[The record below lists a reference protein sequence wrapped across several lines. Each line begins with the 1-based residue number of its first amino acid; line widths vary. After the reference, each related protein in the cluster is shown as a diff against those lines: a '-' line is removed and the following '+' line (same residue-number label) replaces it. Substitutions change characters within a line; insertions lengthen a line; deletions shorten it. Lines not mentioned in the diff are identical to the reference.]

1 MKKFIGF
8 VVATILTS
16 TGALLSATTALG
28 QAQQAQTSPAAA
40 GALEEV
46 VVTAQYREEKLQE
59 TPIAITAITA
69 EDIKQ
74 RSFTQS
80 YEIGYTVPNASFR
93 PAQAAYG
100 NTMTAYIRGVGQYDF
115 DQAFEPGVGIY
126 VDDVYQPF
134 TLGTQMDLLDMERVE
149 VLRGPQGTLFGRGSI
164 GGVMR
169 MVSKQPEGSDTG
181 YIDLTT
187 GSYNRV
193 DVRAGYDFSLG
204 ENVFARIAGVSK
216 QSEGYQDVID
226 FACEFP
232 DAADSGVL
240 PVRDPSR
247 GRNCKTGT
255 QGGVSVYGVR
265 GQLRWA
271 INDNVDLNFSAEYQ
285 NDSSEAKADTLVD
298 IIYPVDL
305 SGNTIPT
312 SSYMLWNT
320 EYAQHVP
327 TATENWGF
335 GIPYDS
341 RFVPNDRFRTYA
353 TYNDPY
359 SGLTFNPQSGIE
371 KESYSAK
378 LNWRLTDTLSLAV
391 IGAYSDMTGQLTSD
405 ADASPM
411 NLQVT
416 GGQQDFRWST
426 GEVRLS
432 GGDRLSWTVGAFYY
446 DGNAVNRQAVSF
458 PPIPYG
464 ILRNSIGFPPFL
476 AVSCITQPP
485 GGCVI
490 PAPIFSNL
498 SVNTQNIADS
508 KSQAAFVHTITQIT
522 DRFSLT
528 LGARYS
534 EDTKDVAF
542 DNSLVV
548 APINIDDNHTDWRAG
563 VDFKLTDDAML
574 YASAAT
580 GYRPPAYNPRPFTPA
595 QAVAVGGE
603 EATAYELGLKTD
615 LLDNTLRANIAMF
628 YTDYNKRIVPIG
640 GTECIPPLV
649 PPTTPGAIIDSA
661 GNVCL
666 ATTSL
671 TSYQQL
677 EGAEVK
683 GAELELTWRPTGA
696 LLVNAT
702 AGFTEWSSPD
712 IDNCDFNQDGVP
724 DTGLTCIDRPSFV
737 PKFNWSAALSYDFA
751 VGSGGGARLTPRVDA
766 YGQSEICSSVVSAV
780 SCVDAYTLL
789 NARLEWTSADTGW
802 TVAVGGTNVTDEEY
816 YLNIFDLTLFGQNT
830 VEGQPARPAEW
841 YASFSRRF

>member
-1 MKKFIGF
+1 MKRLIGLF
-8 VVATILTS
+8 SS
-16 TGALLSATTALG
+16 TVLSSAGAALLLGTAPAI
-28 QAQQAQTSPAAA
+28 AQQTAQQPPAAA
-40 GALEEV
+40 SVLEEV
-46 VVTAQYREEKLQE
+46 VVTAQYREERLQE

-69 EDIKQ
+69 EDIKE
-74 RSFTQS
+74 RSFTNS

-134 TLGTQMDLLDMERVE
+134 TLGTQMDLLDLARVE

-169 MVSKQPEGSDTG
+169 LVSKQPDGSNTG

-187 GSYNRV
+187 GSYDRI
-193 DVRAGYDFSLG
+193 DVRAGYDFALSDT
-204 ENVFARIAGVSK
+204 VFARIAGVSK
-216 QSEGYQDVID
+216 QSDGYQDVID
-226 FACEFP
+226 FACRFP
-232 DAADSGVL
+232 DPAISGSL

-255 QGGVSVYGVR
+255 QGGTSVTGIR

-271 INDNVDLNFSAEYQ
+271 ASDKFDLNFAVDYQ
-285 NDSSEAKADTLVD
+285 EDASEAKADTIAD

-320 EYAQHVP
+320 EYAQHAP
-327 TATENWGF
+327 TPTENWGF
-335 GIPYDS
+335 GIPYD
-341 RFVPNDRFRTYA
+341 DRFITNDIYETYA

-359 SGLTFNPQSGIE
+359 SGLTFTPEAGLE
-371 KESYSAK
+371 KVSYSAK
-378 LNWRLTDTLSLAV
+378 MNWSLTDTLSLTA
-391 IGAYSDMTGQLTSD
+391 IAAYSDMTGQITSD

-432 GGDRLSWTVGAFYY
+432 GDLDRIDWTLGLFYY
-446 DGNAVNRQAVSF
+446 DGEAANRQAVSF
-458 PPIPYG
+458 PPILWG
-464 ILRNSIGFPPFL
+464 VFRNILGLPPFV
-476 AVSCITQPP
+476 AAGIIQAP
-485 GGCVI
+485 GNV
-490 PAPIFSNL
+490 
-498 SVNTQNIADS
+498 SVNTENIADATS
-508 KSQAAFVHTITQIT
+508 EAAFLHLVIDVT
-522 DRFSLT
+522 DRLSVT
-528 LGARYS
+528 LGGRYS
-534 EDTKDVAF
+534 EDKKDVAF
-542 DNSLVV
+542 DNTFVV
-548 APINIDDNHTDWRAG
+548 TPINIDESHSDWRAG
-563 VDFKLTDDAML
+563 LDFKMTEDAMI

-603 EATAYELGLKTD
+603 EATAYELGVKAD
-615 LLDNTLRANIAMF
+615 LFDNTLRANIAVF

-640 GTECIPPLV
+640 GTECIPPFV
-649 PPTTPGAIIDSA
+649 DPSTPGAIIDSA

-671 TSYQQL
+671 TNYEQL
-677 EGAEVK
+677 EGAEVQ
-683 GAELELTWRPTGA
+683 GAELELTWRPTAG
-696 LLVNAT
+696 LLFNGT
-702 AGFTEWSSPD
+702 AGYTDWSSPD
-712 IDNCDFNQDGVP
+712 IDNCDFNQDGLP
-724 DTGLTCIDRPSFV
+724 DAGLTCTDRPSFV
-737 PKFNWSAALSYDFA
+737 PEFNWSVALSYDFS
-751 VGSGGGARLTPRVDA
+751 VGGGARLTPRVDV
-766 YGQSEICSSVVSAV
+766 YGQSEICSSPVSAV
-780 SCVDAYTLL
+780 SCVDSYELL
-789 NARLEWTSADTGW
+789 NARLEWTSAEGEW
-802 TVAVGGTNVTDEEY
+802 TIAVGGTNITDEEY

-841 YASFSRRF
+841 YTTFSRKF